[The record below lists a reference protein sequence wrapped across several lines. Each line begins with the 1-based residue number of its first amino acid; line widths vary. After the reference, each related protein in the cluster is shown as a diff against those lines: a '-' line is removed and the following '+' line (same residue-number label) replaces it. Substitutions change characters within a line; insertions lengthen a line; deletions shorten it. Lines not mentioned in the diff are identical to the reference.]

1 MVTVKRFSHSLDFYI
16 VFDFWFLLAQLA
28 DLTGELMRMAI
39 GRISDGEI
47 EFAQRICQFVR
58 QIHRELMLVVPK
70 MDDSY
75 DMKSKMEVMLQ
86 SVIKIE
92 NGMHKFHIRTLLDTN
107 QYVFVT
113 LFLFVY

>member
-1 MVTVKRFSHSLDFYI
+1 
-16 VFDFWFLLAQLA
+16 
-28 DLTGELMRMAI
+28 MRMAI

-92 NGMHKFHIRTLLDTN
+92 NGNAQKFHMFWVLFRLLCHRFCN
-107 QYVFVT
+107 PFGLV
-113 LFLFVY
+113 LFV

>member
-1 MVTVKRFSHSLDFYI
+1 MVTVKDILYCLEFEV
-16 VFDFWFLLAQLA
+16 VFDYFFLLAQLA

-92 NGMHKFHIRTLLDTN
+92 NGNGTN
-107 QYVFVT
+107 FIYAH
-113 LFLFVY
+113 L

>member
-1 MVTVKRFSHSLDFYI
+1 
-16 VFDFWFLLAQLA
+16 
-28 DLTGELMRMAI
+28 MRMAI
-39 GRISDGEI
+39 GRISDGEV

-58 QIHRELMLVVPK
+58 QIHRELLLVVPQ

-92 NGMHKFHIRTLLDTN
+92 NACFSVHVRGSEYIPLLGDDAPTS
-107 QYVFVT
+107 
-113 LFLFVY
+113 FLLGGADVE

>member
-1 MVTVKRFSHSLDFYI
+1 MFNSVKKISVY
-16 VFDFWFLLAQLA
+16 VCLLVQLA

-39 GRISDGEI
+39 GRISDGEVK
-47 EFAQRICQFVR
+47 FAQKICQFVR
-58 QIHRELMLVVPK
+58 QIHRELLLVVPQ

-92 NGMHKFHIRTLLDTN
+92 NGTLS
-107 QYVFVT
+107 
-113 LFLFVY
+113 

>member
-1 MVTVKRFSHSLDFYI
+1 MVTVKDILYCLEFEV
-16 VFDFWFLLAQLA
+16 VFDNCFLLAQLA

-92 NGMHKFHIRTLLDTN
+92 NGNGTN
-107 QYVFVT
+107 FIYAH
-113 LFLFVY
+113 L

>member
-1 MVTVKRFSHSLDFYI
+1 
-16 VFDFWFLLAQLA
+16 VFDCCLLLAQLA

-92 NGMHKFHIRTLLDTN
+92 NGMHKYHILTLLDTN
-107 QYVFVT
+107 QYVFLT
-113 LFLFVY
+113 LFCLFVCLFISLL

>member
-1 MVTVKRFSHSLDFYI
+1 
-16 VFDFWFLLAQLA
+16 
-28 DLTGELMRMAI
+28 MRMAI

-92 NGMHKFHIRTLLDTN
+92 NGNTQKISYVLLLLLCRFCN
-107 QYVFVT
+107 PFGLV
-113 LFLFVY
+113 LFVCLFD